1 MGLLLQHC
9 TTTNYIRKV
18 DNNHIEKYNFW
29 SPRREF
35 LNKILFE
42 STTPLGRGSD
52 IVLFILIVS
61 SVVAVMLESID
72 QIRSEN
78 LYLLITLE
86 WIFTVIFTIEYIL
99 RLYCSHDHARYA
111 RSFFG
116 VVDLL
121 AVIPTYLSL
130 LLPGA
135 QALIVIRILRLLR
148 VFRVLKLV
156 QYSRAGTHLLYLLQE
171 SWQRI
176 WVFVLALSLLVTTLG
191 SMIYLIEGP
200 ENGFTSI
207 PLSMYWAVVTLTTV
221 GYGDISPQTSLGKF
235 VAAMVMVIGYAIIV
249 MSISVSTDRS
259 IKRSKPCIRCRETR
273 LEKGAAFCKH
283 CGHKFHQH

>member
-1 MGLLLQHC
+1 MNDEKLE
-9 TTTNYIRKV
+9 TN
-18 DNNHIEKYNFW
+18 HLW
-29 SPRREF
+29 SSRREF
-35 LNKILFE
+35 LNRILFE

-61 SVVAVMLESID
+61 SVIAVMLESID
-72 QIRSEN
+72 QVRTQN
-78 LYLLITLE
+78 QTLLITLE
-86 WIFTVIFTIEYIL
+86 WGFTVIFTIEYLL
-99 RLYCSHDHARYA
+99 RLYCSRDPGGYA

-116 VVDLL
+116 VVDLV

-156 QYSRAGTHLLYLLQE
+156 QYSRAGTHLLYLLRE
-171 SWQRI
+171 SWKRI

-200 ENGFTSI
+200 DNGFTSI

-221 GYGDISPQTSLGKF
+221 GYGDISPQTALGKF

-249 MSISVSTDRS
+249 MSISLSSDRHM
-259 IKRSKPCIRCRETR
+259 KRTTPCVRCRETR
-273 LEKGAAFCKH
+273 KEKGAAFCKH
-283 CGHKFHQH
+283 CGHQFHQH

>member
-1 MGLLLQHC
+1 MEE
-9 TTTNYIRKV
+9 RKEHQV
-18 DNNHIEKYNFW
+18 SWN
-29 SPRREF
+29 SRREF
-35 LNKILFE
+35 LNRILFE
-42 STTPLGRGSD
+42 SSSPLGRGSD
-52 IVLFILIVS
+52 IALFILIVA
-61 SVVAVMLESID
+61 SVVAVLLESID
-72 QIRSEN
+72 QVKIR
-78 LYLLITLE
+78 YGDLLIGLE
-86 WIFTVIFTIEYIL
+86 WVFTVVFTIEYGL
-99 RLYCSHDHARYA
+99 RLYCSRNPSGYA

-116 VVDLL
+116 AVDLI
-121 AVIPTYLSL
+121 AVVPTYVSL
-130 LLPGA
+130 LIPGA

-156 QYSRAGTHLLYLLQE
+156 RYTRAGLHLLYLLQE

-221 GYGDISPQTSLGKF
+221 GYGDISPQTPVGKF
-235 VAAMVMVIGYAIIV
+235 LAAMVMVIGYAIIV
-249 MSISVSTDRS
+249 MSISLSGRNF
-259 IKRSKPCIRCRETR
+259 KRTTPCIRCRETR
-273 LEKGAAFCKH
+273 LEKGSEFCKY

>member
-1 MGLLLQHC
+1 MLQRFI
-9 TTTNYIRKV
+9 TTNYIKKV
-18 DNNHIEKYNFW
+18 DDNHIETNDSW
-29 SPRREF
+29 SSRREL

-42 STTPLGRGSD
+42 STSPLGRGSD
-52 IVLFILIVS
+52 IVLFVLIVS

-72 QIRSEN
+72 HIRTEH
-78 LYLLITLE
+78 LLLLITLE
-86 WIFTVIFTIEYIL
+86 WVFTIIFTIEYIL
-99 RLYCSHDHARYA
+99 RLYCSHRPAEYA

-116 VVDLL
+116 VVDLV

-221 GYGDISPQTSLGKF
+221 GYGDISPQTPLGKF

-249 MSISVSTDRS
+249 MSISLSSDRTV
-259 IKRSKPCIRCRETR
+259 KRSTPCIRCRETR

>member
-1 MGLLLQHC
+1 M
-9 TTTNYIRKV
+9 TSNPNTN
-18 DNNHIEKYNFW
+18 ELFG
-29 SPRREF
+29 SSRREF
-35 LNKILFE
+35 LNRILFE
-42 STTPLGRGSD
+42 SRTPLGRGSD
-52 IVLFILIVS
+52 ITLFLLIVF
-61 SVVAVMLESID
+61 SVIAVMLESID
-72 QIRSEN
+72 HVRVRHQE
-78 LYLLITLE
+78 LLIGLE
-86 WIFTVIFTIEYIL
+86 WGFTVIFTLEYIL
-99 RLYCSHDHARYA
+99 RLYCSRNPGGYA

-116 VVDLL
+116 VIDLI

-130 LLPGA
+130 LLPGT

-156 QYSRAGTHLLYLLQE
+156 QYSRAGMHLLYLLQE

-249 MSISVSTDRS
+249 MSISLSSDRNF
-259 IKRSKPCIRCRETR
+259 KRTPPCIRCRETR
-273 LEKGAAFCKH
+273 LEKGAVFCKH
-283 CGHKFHQH
+283 CGNKFHQH

>member
-1 MGLLLQHC
+1 MEEAFKENQG
-9 TTTNYIRKV
+9 T
-18 DNNHIEKYNFW
+18 W
-29 SPRREF
+29 SSRREF

-52 IVLFILIVS
+52 IALFVLIVA
-61 SVVAVMLESID
+61 SVIAVMLESID
-72 QIRSEN
+72 QVRAIHGN
-78 LYLLITLE
+78 LLIGLE
-86 WIFTVIFTIEYIL
+86 WGFTVIFTLEYVL
-99 RLYCSHDHARYA
+99 RLYCSRNPSGYA

-116 VVDLL
+116 TIDLI

-130 LLPGA
+130 FLPGA

-156 QYSRAGTHLLYLLQE
+156 QYSRAGIHLLYLLQE

-235 VAAMVMVIGYAIIV
+235 VAAIVMIIGYAIIV
-249 MSISVSTDRS
+249 MSISLSGRAY
-259 IKRSKPCIRCRETR
+259 KRTKPCIRCRETR
-273 LEKGAAFCKH
+273 LEKGSAFCKY
-283 CGHKFHQH
+283 CGHQFHQH

>member
-1 MGLLLQHC
+1 MEE
-9 TTTNYIRKV
+9 RKEHQ
-18 DNNHIEKYNFW
+18 DSW
-29 SPRREF
+29 SSRRELF
-35 LNKILFE
+35 NKILFE

-52 IVLFILIVS
+52 IALFIIIVA
-61 SVVAVMLESID
+61 SVVAVLLESID
-72 QIRSEN
+72 QVRAVHGG
-78 LYLLITLE
+78 LLIGLE
-86 WIFTVIFTIEYIL
+86 WFFTVVFTIEYVL
-99 RLYCSHDHARYA
+99 RLYCSRKPLGYA

-116 VVDLL
+116 VVDLI

-135 QALIVIRILRLLR
+135 QALIVIRALRLLR

-156 QYSRAGTHLLYLLQE
+156 QYTRAGLHLLYLLQE

-200 ENGFTSI
+200 ENGFASI

-221 GYGDISPQTSLGKF
+221 GYGDISPQTPLGKF

-249 MSISVSTDRS
+249 MSISLSHRHF
-259 IKRSKPCIRCRETR
+259 KRTTPCVRCRETR
-273 LEKGAAFCKH
+273 LEKGSEFCKY

>member
-1 MGLLLQHC
+1 MEEHKEHQTSWG
-9 TTTNYIRKV
+9 
-18 DNNHIEKYNFW
+18 
-29 SPRREF
+29 SRREL

-52 IVLFILIVS
+52 IALFIIIVA

-72 QIRSEN
+72 QVRAVHGT
-78 LYLLITLE
+78 LLIGLE
-86 WIFTVIFTIEYIL
+86 WFFTVVFTVEYVL
-99 RLYCSHDHARYA
+99 RLNCSRNPLGYA

-116 VVDLL
+116 VVDLI

-156 QYSRAGTHLLYLLQE
+156 QYTRAGLHLLYLLQE

-200 ENGFTSI
+200 ENGFASI

-221 GYGDISPQTSLGKF
+221 GYGDISPQTPLGKF

-249 MSISVSTDRS
+249 MSISLSHRHF
-259 IKRSKPCIRCRETR
+259 KRTTPCVRCRETR
-273 LEKGAAFCKH
+273 LEKGSEFCKY

>member
-1 MGLLLQHC
+1 MEEHKERQVSW
-9 TTTNYIRKV
+9 N
-18 DNNHIEKYNFW
+18 
-29 SPRREF
+29 SRREF
-35 LNKILFE
+35 LNEILFE
-42 STTPLGRGSD
+42 SATPLGRGSD
-52 IVLFILIVS
+52 IALFIVIVA

-72 QIRSEN
+72 QVRAVHGS
-78 LYLLITLE
+78 LLIGLE
-86 WIFTVIFTIEYIL
+86 WFFTVVFTIEYIL
-99 RLYCSHDHARYA
+99 RLYCSRNPLGYA

-116 VVDLL
+116 VVDLI
-121 AVIPTYLSL
+121 AVIPTYLSV

-156 QYSRAGTHLLYLLQE
+156 QYTRAGLHLLYLLQE

-191 SMIYLIEGP
+191 SMIYLVEGP

-235 VAAMVMVIGYAIIV
+235 MAAMVMVIGYAIIV
-249 MSISVSTDRS
+249 MSISLSHRHF
-259 IKRSKPCIRCRETR
+259 KRTTPCVRCRETR
-273 LEKGAAFCKH
+273 LEKGSEFCKY

>member
-1 MGLLLQHC
+1 MLLLQRSII
-9 TTTNYIRKV
+9 TNYIFKV
-18 DNNHIEKYNFW
+18 NEQIEKTPDSW
-29 SPRREF
+29 GTRREF
-35 LNKILFE
+35 LNRILFE
-42 STTPLGRGSD
+42 SATPLGRGSD
-52 IVLFILIVS
+52 IALFILIVS
-61 SVVAVMLESID
+61 SVIAVMLESID
-72 QIRSEN
+72 QIRVQHQT
-78 LYLLITLE
+78 LLVTLE
-86 WIFTVIFTIEYIL
+86 WGFTVIFTVEYIL
-99 RLYCSHDHARYA
+99 RLYCSRDHAGYA

-116 VVDLL
+116 VVDLI

-135 QALIVIRILRLLR
+135 QALIVIRVLRLMR
-148 VFRVLKLV
+148 IFRVLKLV
-156 QYSRAGTHLLYLLQE
+156 QYSRAGTHLLYILRE
-171 SWQRI
+171 SWQRV

-221 GYGDISPQTSLGKF
+221 GYGDISPQTPFGKF

-249 MSISVSTDRS
+249 MSISLSSDRS
-259 IKRSKPCIRCRETR
+259 FKRSTPCIRCRETR
-273 LEKGAAFCKH
+273 KEKGAAYCKH

>member
-1 MGLLLQHC
+1 MSKHHPNINELW
-9 TTTNYIRKV
+9 N
-18 DNNHIEKYNFW
+18 
-29 SPRREF
+29 SRREL
-35 LNKILFE
+35 LNRILFE

-52 IVLFILIVS
+52 IVLFLLIVS
-61 SVVAVMLESID
+61 SVLAVMLESID
-72 QIRSEN
+72 RVRAD
-78 LYLLITLE
+78 YLTFLITLE
-86 WIFTVIFTIEYIL
+86 WCFTVIFTVEYVL
-99 RLYCSHDHARYA
+99 RLYCSHDTGKYA

-116 VVDLL
+116 IVDLI

-130 LLPGA
+130 FLPGA

-156 QYSRAGTHLLYLLQE
+156 QYSRAGTHLLFLLRE
-171 SWQRI
+171 SWQRV

-249 MSISVSTDRS
+249 MSISLSGDRHS
-259 IKRSKPCIRCRETR
+259 KRTTPCIRCRETR

-283 CGHKFHQH
+283 CGHEFHQH

>member
-1 MGLLLQHC
+1 MNQVYKGHQFSW
-9 TTTNYIRKV
+9 N
-18 DNNHIEKYNFW
+18 
-29 SPRREF
+29 SRREF
-35 LNKILFE
+35 LNRILFE
-42 STTPLGRGSD
+42 SATPLGRGSD
-52 IVLFILIVS
+52 IVLFIIIVA
-61 SVVAVMLESID
+61 SVIAVLLESID
-72 QIRSEN
+72 QVSARHGR
-78 LYLLITLE
+78 LLIGLE
-86 WIFTVIFTIEYIL
+86 WGFTVVFTVEYIL
-99 RLYCSHDHARYA
+99 RLYCSRNPSGYA

-116 VVDLL
+116 TVDLM

-130 LLPGA
+130 LLPGS

-156 QYSRAGTHLLYLLQE
+156 QYSRAGLHLLYMLQE

-200 ENGFTSI
+200 ENGFASI

-221 GYGDISPQTSLGKF
+221 GYGDISPQTPLGKF

-249 MSISVSTDRS
+249 MSISLSSRS
-259 IKRSKPCIRCRETR
+259 FKRTTPCIRCRETR
-273 LEKGAAFCKH
+273 VEKGAEFCKY
-283 CGHKFHQH
+283 CGHQFHQH